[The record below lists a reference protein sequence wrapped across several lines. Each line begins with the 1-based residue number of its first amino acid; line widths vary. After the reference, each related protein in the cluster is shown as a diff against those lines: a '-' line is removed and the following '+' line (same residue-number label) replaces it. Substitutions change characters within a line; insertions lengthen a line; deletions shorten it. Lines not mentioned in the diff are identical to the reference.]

1 MPKIIQLDRHVA
13 DLIAAGEV
21 VERPASAVK
30 ELVENS
36 IDAGAKNIT
45 IELQNGGMTF
55 LRITDDGCGMA
66 PDDAHTA
73 FLRHATSKIRKKE
86 DLACIGTLGFRGEA
100 LAAISA
106 VSKIDLL
113 TRAQGAADGVRLHL
127 EAGKVLSEEPAGCPC
142 GTTILVRELFYN
154 TPARMKF
161 MKSDA
166 AEASAVFS
174 VVQQQALAHPEIS
187 FRFLKDGQEQL
198 HTDGQGDRMAAIY
211 AIYGRELANNML
223 SVDGSWE
230 KLRVRGFVTR
240 PTATRGNRAWQSFF
254 VNNRYIKSRLLS
266 AAVEEAYRNQIMV
279 GRFPACVLEIDM
291 PVQAVDVNVH
301 PAKTEVKFL
310 SEREVF
316 DAVHYAVLS
325 TLNKAAGRPEWKLSE
340 KQTSAAQPQVQPH
353 AVQPPK
359 PGFYQSMQAAEY
371 RRQAAQTPPPKP
383 ARPDFL
389 ETSAAAIVAAACE
402 KDLPVAQALGKTV
415 AGVGPVVVR
424 EAVCRALGET
434 PALACDLTAEEK
446 AGLAAAIDELK
457 DEHAHGG
464 TPTAVRLPQPDGAP
478 KPVEF
483 SFFVPQQYGSAAIL
497 TRYPSYSEMLE
508 DYYATKDRAE
518 RLRQKSRELYK
529 AVHNMYDR
537 AVRKQAARKEE
548 LSQSAKADTLRLYGE
563 LLQANLWAIHKGD
576 RQVTVQNYYTG
587 EDVTIRLDPRLGGN
601 ENAQKYFRD
610 YKKKQTAHAML
621 QKLLVEGEA
630 EIEYLRTV
638 LYEVESAPGEM
649 ALNEIRAEL
658 KSQGYLKYYKQRNR
672 KQKPADFLR
681 YTSSDG
687 FEILVG
693 RNNLQN
699 DKLTLHTARGK
710 DLWFHVQKAP
720 GSHCVVMSRGE
731 DIPDTTKQEAAELAV
746 LHSSQNGGAKV
757 AVDTTEV
764 KNIWK
769 ANGAKPG
776 MVLYEVYTTVYVTPR
791 EGLEEQLKKR

>member
-66 PDDAHTA
+66 PDDARTA

-325 TLNKAAGRPEWKLSE
+325 TLSRAAGRPEWKTPE
-340 KQTSAAQPQVQPH
+340 KKQEAAPQPQSQPK

-359 PGFYQSMQAAEY
+359 PGFYQTMQASEY
-371 RRQAAQTPPPKP
+371 RRQAAQQ
-383 ARPDFL
+383 
-389 ETSAAAIVAAACE
+389 
-402 KDLPVAQALGKTV
+402 PV
-415 AGVGPVVVR
+415 
-424 EAVCRALGET
+424 
-434 PALACDLTAEEK
+434 
-446 AGLAAAIDELK
+446 
-457 DEHAHGG
+457 
-464 TPTAVRLPQPDGAP
+464 
-478 KPVEF
+478 
-483 SFFVPQQYGSAAIL
+483 
-497 TRYPSYSEMLE
+497 
-508 DYYATKDRAE
+508 
-518 RLRQKSRELYK
+518 
-529 AVHNMYDR
+529 
-537 AVRKQAARKEE
+537 
-548 LSQSAKADTLRLYGE
+548 
-563 LLQANLWAIHKGD
+563 
-576 RQVTVQNYYTG
+576 
-587 EDVTIRLDPRLGGN
+587 
-601 ENAQKYFRD
+601 
-610 YKKKQTAHAML
+610 
-621 QKLLVEGEA
+621 
-630 EIEYLRTV
+630 
-638 LYEVESAPGEM
+638 
-649 ALNEIRAEL
+649 
-658 KSQGYLKYYKQRNR
+658 
-672 KQKPADFLR
+672 QKPAQPVLASPVQLPR
-681 YTSSDG
+681 SEPAPAQQAMY
-687 FEILVG
+687 ILC
-693 RNNLQN
+693 L
-699 DKLTLHTARGK
+699 
-710 DLWFHVQKAP
+710 
-720 GSHCVVMSRGE
+720 
-731 DIPDTTKQEAAELAV
+731 
-746 LHSSQNGGAKV
+746 
-757 AVDTTEV
+757 
-764 KNIWK
+764 
-769 ANGAKPG
+769 
-776 MVLYEVYTTVYVTPR
+776 
-791 EGLEEQLKKR
+791 

>member
-55 LRITDDGCGMA
+55 LRITDDGCGME
-66 PDDAHTA
+66 PVDARTA

-100 LAAISA
+100 LAAISS

-113 TRAQGAADGVRLHL
+113 TRAQGAENGVRLHL
-127 EAGKVLSEEPAGCPC
+127 EAGQVLSEEPAGCPC

-166 AEASAVFS
+166 AESSAVFS

-223 SVDGSWE
+223 LVDGSWE
-230 KLRVRGFVTR
+230 KLRVRGFVTK

-266 AAVEEAYRNQIMV
+266 AALEEAYRNQIMV

-325 TLNKAAGRPEWKLSE
+325 TLSRAAGRPEWKTPE
-340 KQTSAAQPQVQPH
+340 KKQEPAPQPQSQPK

-359 PGFYQSMQAAEY
+359 PGFYQTMQASEY
-371 RRQAAQTPPPKP
+371 RRQAAQQ
-383 ARPDFL
+383 
-389 ETSAAAIVAAACE
+389 
-402 KDLPVAQALGKTV
+402 PV
-415 AGVGPVVVR
+415 
-424 EAVCRALGET
+424 
-434 PALACDLTAEEK
+434 
-446 AGLAAAIDELK
+446 
-457 DEHAHGG
+457 
-464 TPTAVRLPQPDGAP
+464 
-478 KPVEF
+478 
-483 SFFVPQQYGSAAIL
+483 
-497 TRYPSYSEMLE
+497 
-508 DYYATKDRAE
+508 
-518 RLRQKSRELYK
+518 
-529 AVHNMYDR
+529 
-537 AVRKQAARKEE
+537 
-548 LSQSAKADTLRLYGE
+548 
-563 LLQANLWAIHKGD
+563 
-576 RQVTVQNYYTG
+576 
-587 EDVTIRLDPRLGGN
+587 
-601 ENAQKYFRD
+601 
-610 YKKKQTAHAML
+610 
-621 QKLLVEGEA
+621 
-630 EIEYLRTV
+630 
-638 LYEVESAPGEM
+638 
-649 ALNEIRAEL
+649 
-658 KSQGYLKYYKQRNR
+658 
-672 KQKPADFLR
+672 QKPAQPVLASPVQLPRSEPVPAQQSFPLPKPEVRPEPKPEPKIEVRPEPKPEPVKEPEAQQALSVPEEPFRIIGEALHTYIIVEQGEAVLFLDKHAAHER
-681 YTSSDG
+681 IRFEALKKEDHPIMAQLLLAPVSAELSREEAAAVLENRALLERCG
-687 FEILVG
+687 FETEDFGGGDVLIRQIPSDVDVEDAKALLQELAG
-693 RNNLQN
+693 DLLAGKTLDPDSLRDNL
-699 DKLTLHTARGK
+699 LHTIACKSAIKAGWQTSDEELRR
-710 DLWFHVQKAP
+710 LVQEVLSRDDIKYCP
-720 GSHCVVMSRGE
+720 HGRPVCV
-731 DIPDTTKQEAAELAV
+731 TLTKRQ
-746 LHSSQNGGAKV
+746 
-757 AVDTTEV
+757 
-764 KNIWK
+764 
-769 ANGAKPG
+769 
-776 MVLYEVYTTVYVTPR
+776 
-791 EGLEEQLKKR
+791 LEKQFKRV

>member
-55 LRITDDGCGMA
+55 LRITDDGCGMD
-66 PDDAHTA
+66 PVDARTA

-100 LAAISA
+100 LAAISS

-113 TRAQGAADGVRLHL
+113 TRAQGAETGVRLHL
-127 EAGKVLSEEPAGCPC
+127 EAGQVLSEEPAGCPC

-166 AEASAVFS
+166 AESSAVFS

-223 SVDGSWE
+223 PVDGSWE
-230 KLRVRGFVTR
+230 KLRVRGFVTK

-310 SEREVF
+310 SEREAF

-325 TLNKAAGRPEWKLSE
+325 TLSRAAGRPEWKAPE
-340 KQTSAAQPQVQPH
+340 KKQEPAPRPQAQPK

-359 PGFYQSMQAAEY
+359 PGFYQTMQASEY
-371 RRQAAQTPPPKP
+371 RRQAAQQPAVKP
-383 ARPDFL
+383 AQPVL
-389 ETSAAAIVAAACE
+389 ASPVQ
-402 KDLPVAQALGKTV
+402 LPRSEPA
-415 AGVGPVVVR
+415 PVQQTFV
-424 EAVCRALGET
+424 
-434 PALACDLTAEEK
+434 
-446 AGLAAAIDELK
+446 
-457 DEHAHGG
+457 
-464 TPTAVRLPQPDGAP
+464 LP
-478 KPVEF
+478 
-483 SFFVPQQYGSAAIL
+483 
-497 TRYPSYSEMLE
+497 
-508 DYYATKDRAE
+508 
-518 RLRQKSRELYK
+518 
-529 AVHNMYDR
+529 
-537 AVRKQAARKEE
+537 
-548 LSQSAKADTLRLYGE
+548 
-563 LLQANLWAIHKGD
+563 
-576 RQVTVQNYYTG
+576 
-587 EDVTIRLDPRLGGN
+587 
-601 ENAQKYFRD
+601 
-610 YKKKQTAHAML
+610 
-621 QKLLVEGEA
+621 
-630 EIEYLRTV
+630 
-638 LYEVESAPGEM
+638 
-649 ALNEIRAEL
+649 
-658 KSQGYLKYYKQRNR
+658 
-672 KQKPADFLR
+672 
-681 YTSSDG
+681 
-687 FEILVG
+687 
-693 RNNLQN
+693 
-699 DKLTLHTARGK
+699 
-710 DLWFHVQKAP
+710 
-720 GSHCVVMSRGE
+720 
-731 DIPDTTKQEAAELAV
+731 KQEAKSEVKPELKIEVRPEPKPEPVKTPEPQQQTLPVPEEPFRIIGEALHTYIIVEQGEAVLFLDKHAAHERIRFEALKKEDHPIMAQLLLAPVSAELSREEAAAV
-746 LHSSQNGGAKV
+746 LENKALLERCGFETEDFGGGDVLIRQIPSDVDVEDAKALLQELAGDLLAGKTLDPDSLRDNLLHTIACKSAIKAGWQTSDEELRRLV
-757 AVDTTEV
+757 QEV
-764 KNIWK
+764 LSRDDIKYCPH
-769 ANGAKPG
+769 GRP
-776 MVLYEVYTTVYVTPR
+776 VCVTLTKR
-791 EGLEEQLKKR
+791 QLEKQFKRV

>member
-66 PDDAHTA
+66 PDDARTA

-325 TLNKAAGRPEWKLSE
+325 TLNKAAGRPEWKAPE
-340 KQTSAAQPQVQPH
+340 KKQEPAPRPQAQPK

-359 PGFYQSMQAAEY
+359 PGFYQTMQASEY
-371 RRQAAQTPPPKP
+371 RRQAAQQPAVKP
-383 ARPDFL
+383 AQPVL
-389 ETSAAAIVAAACE
+389 ASPVQ
-402 KDLPVAQALGKTV
+402 LPRSEPA
-415 AGVGPVVVR
+415 PVQQTFV
-424 EAVCRALGET
+424 
-434 PALACDLTAEEK
+434 
-446 AGLAAAIDELK
+446 
-457 DEHAHGG
+457 
-464 TPTAVRLPQPDGAP
+464 LP
-478 KPVEF
+478 
-483 SFFVPQQYGSAAIL
+483 
-497 TRYPSYSEMLE
+497 
-508 DYYATKDRAE
+508 
-518 RLRQKSRELYK
+518 
-529 AVHNMYDR
+529 
-537 AVRKQAARKEE
+537 
-548 LSQSAKADTLRLYGE
+548 
-563 LLQANLWAIHKGD
+563 
-576 RQVTVQNYYTG
+576 
-587 EDVTIRLDPRLGGN
+587 
-601 ENAQKYFRD
+601 
-610 YKKKQTAHAML
+610 
-621 QKLLVEGEA
+621 
-630 EIEYLRTV
+630 
-638 LYEVESAPGEM
+638 
-649 ALNEIRAEL
+649 
-658 KSQGYLKYYKQRNR
+658 
-672 KQKPADFLR
+672 
-681 YTSSDG
+681 
-687 FEILVG
+687 
-693 RNNLQN
+693 
-699 DKLTLHTARGK
+699 
-710 DLWFHVQKAP
+710 
-720 GSHCVVMSRGE
+720 
-731 DIPDTTKQEAAELAV
+731 KQEAKSEVKPEPKIEVRPEPKPEPVKTPEPQQQTLPVPEEPFRIIGEALHTYIIVEQGEAVLFLDKHAAHERIRFEALKKEDHPIMAQLLLAPVSAELSREEAAAV
-746 LHSSQNGGAKV
+746 LENKALLERCGFETEDFGGGDILIRQIPSDVDVEDAKALLQELAGDLLAGKTLDPDSLRDNLLHTIACKSAIKAGWLTSDEELRRLV
-757 AVDTTEV
+757 QEV
-764 KNIWK
+764 LSRDDIKYCPH
-769 ANGAKPG
+769 GRP
-776 MVLYEVYTTVYVTPR
+776 VCVTLTKR
-791 EGLEEQLKKR
+791 QLEKQFKRV

>member
-55 LRITDDGCGMA
+55 LRITDDGCGME
-66 PDDAHTA
+66 PVDARTA

-100 LAAISA
+100 LAAISS

-113 TRAQGAADGVRLHL
+113 TRAQGAENGVRLHL
-127 EAGKVLSEEPAGCPC
+127 EAGQVLSEEPAGCPY

-166 AEASAVFS
+166 AESSAVFS

-223 SVDGSWE
+223 PVDGSWE
-230 KLRVRGFVTR
+230 KLHVRGFVTK

-291 PVQAVDVNVH
+291 PVQTVDVNVH

-325 TLNKAAGRPEWKLSE
+325 TLSRAAGRPEWKTPE
-340 KQTSAAQPQVQPH
+340 KKQEAAPQPQSQPK

-359 PGFYQSMQAAEY
+359 PGFYQTMQASEY
-371 RRQAAQTPPPKP
+371 RRQAAQQ
-383 ARPDFL
+383 
-389 ETSAAAIVAAACE
+389 
-402 KDLPVAQALGKTV
+402 PV
-415 AGVGPVVVR
+415 
-424 EAVCRALGET
+424 
-434 PALACDLTAEEK
+434 
-446 AGLAAAIDELK
+446 
-457 DEHAHGG
+457 
-464 TPTAVRLPQPDGAP
+464 
-478 KPVEF
+478 
-483 SFFVPQQYGSAAIL
+483 
-497 TRYPSYSEMLE
+497 
-508 DYYATKDRAE
+508 
-518 RLRQKSRELYK
+518 
-529 AVHNMYDR
+529 
-537 AVRKQAARKEE
+537 
-548 LSQSAKADTLRLYGE
+548 
-563 LLQANLWAIHKGD
+563 
-576 RQVTVQNYYTG
+576 
-587 EDVTIRLDPRLGGN
+587 
-601 ENAQKYFRD
+601 
-610 YKKKQTAHAML
+610 
-621 QKLLVEGEA
+621 
-630 EIEYLRTV
+630 
-638 LYEVESAPGEM
+638 
-649 ALNEIRAEL
+649 
-658 KSQGYLKYYKQRNR
+658 
-672 KQKPADFLR
+672 QKPAQPVLASPVQLPRSEPVPAQQSFPLPKPEVRPEPKPEPKIEVRPEPKPEPVKEPEAQQALSVPEEPFRIIGEALHTYIIVEQGEAVLFLDKHAAHER
-681 YTSSDG
+681 IRFEALKKEDHPIMAQLLLAPVSAELSREEAAAVLENRALLERCG
-687 FEILVG
+687 FETEDFGGGDVLIRQIPSDVDVEDAKALLQELAG
-693 RNNLQN
+693 DLLAGKTLDPDSLRDNL
-699 DKLTLHTARGK
+699 LHTIACKSAIKAGWQTSDEELRR
-710 DLWFHVQKAP
+710 LVQEVLSRDDIKYCP
-720 GSHCVVMSRGE
+720 HGRPVCV
-731 DIPDTTKQEAAELAV
+731 TLTKRQ
-746 LHSSQNGGAKV
+746 
-757 AVDTTEV
+757 
-764 KNIWK
+764 
-769 ANGAKPG
+769 
-776 MVLYEVYTTVYVTPR
+776 
-791 EGLEEQLKKR
+791 LEKQFKRV

>member
-55 LRITDDGCGMA
+55 LRITDDGCGME
-66 PDDAHTA
+66 PVDARTA

-100 LAAISA
+100 LAAISS

-113 TRAQGAADGVRLHL
+113 TRAQGAENGVRLHL
-127 EAGKVLSEEPAGCPC
+127 EAGQVLSEEPAGCPC

-166 AEASAVFS
+166 AESSAVFS

-223 SVDGSWE
+223 PVDGSWE
-230 KLRVRGFVTR
+230 KLRVRGFVTK

-325 TLNKAAGRPEWKLSE
+325 TLSRAAGRPEWKTPE
-340 KQTSAAQPQVQPH
+340 KKQEAAPQPQSHPK

-359 PGFYQSMQAAEY
+359 PGFYQTMQASEY
-371 RRQAAQTPPPKP
+371 RRQAAQQ
-383 ARPDFL
+383 
-389 ETSAAAIVAAACE
+389 
-402 KDLPVAQALGKTV
+402 PV
-415 AGVGPVVVR
+415 
-424 EAVCRALGET
+424 
-434 PALACDLTAEEK
+434 
-446 AGLAAAIDELK
+446 
-457 DEHAHGG
+457 
-464 TPTAVRLPQPDGAP
+464 
-478 KPVEF
+478 
-483 SFFVPQQYGSAAIL
+483 
-497 TRYPSYSEMLE
+497 
-508 DYYATKDRAE
+508 
-518 RLRQKSRELYK
+518 
-529 AVHNMYDR
+529 
-537 AVRKQAARKEE
+537 
-548 LSQSAKADTLRLYGE
+548 
-563 LLQANLWAIHKGD
+563 
-576 RQVTVQNYYTG
+576 
-587 EDVTIRLDPRLGGN
+587 
-601 ENAQKYFRD
+601 
-610 YKKKQTAHAML
+610 
-621 QKLLVEGEA
+621 
-630 EIEYLRTV
+630 
-638 LYEVESAPGEM
+638 
-649 ALNEIRAEL
+649 
-658 KSQGYLKYYKQRNR
+658 
-672 KQKPADFLR
+672 QKPAQPVLASPVQLPRSEPVPAQQSFPLPKPEAKPEVRPEPKPEPKIEVRPEPKPEPKIEVRPEPKPEPVKEPEAQQALSVPEEPFRIIGEALHTYIIVEQGEAVLFLDKHAAHER
-681 YTSSDG
+681 IRFEALKKEDHPIMAQLLLAPVSAELSREEAAAVLENRALLERCG
-687 FEILVG
+687 FETEDFGGGDVLIRQIPSDVDVEDAKALLQELAG
-693 RNNLQN
+693 DLLAGKTLDPDSLRDNL
-699 DKLTLHTARGK
+699 LHTIACKSAIKAGWQTSDEELRR
-710 DLWFHVQKAP
+710 LVQEVLSRDDIKYCP
-720 GSHCVVMSRGE
+720 HGRPVCV
-731 DIPDTTKQEAAELAV
+731 TLTKRQ
-746 LHSSQNGGAKV
+746 
-757 AVDTTEV
+757 
-764 KNIWK
+764 
-769 ANGAKPG
+769 
-776 MVLYEVYTTVYVTPR
+776 
-791 EGLEEQLKKR
+791 LEKQFKRV

>member
-55 LRITDDGCGMA
+55 LRITDDGCGME
-66 PDDAHTA
+66 PVDARTA

-100 LAAISA
+100 LAAISS

-113 TRAQGAADGVRLHL
+113 TRAQGAENGVRLHL

-166 AEASAVFS
+166 AESSAVFS

-223 SVDGSWE
+223 PVDGSWE
-230 KLRVRGFVTR
+230 KLRVRGFVTK

-325 TLNKAAGRPEWKLSE
+325 TLSRAAGRPEWKTPE
-340 KQTSAAQPQVQPH
+340 KKQEPAPQPQSQPK

-359 PGFYQSMQAAEY
+359 PGFYQTMQASEY
-371 RRQAAQTPPPKP
+371 RRQAAQQ
-383 ARPDFL
+383 
-389 ETSAAAIVAAACE
+389 
-402 KDLPVAQALGKTV
+402 PV
-415 AGVGPVVVR
+415 
-424 EAVCRALGET
+424 
-434 PALACDLTAEEK
+434 
-446 AGLAAAIDELK
+446 
-457 DEHAHGG
+457 
-464 TPTAVRLPQPDGAP
+464 
-478 KPVEF
+478 
-483 SFFVPQQYGSAAIL
+483 
-497 TRYPSYSEMLE
+497 
-508 DYYATKDRAE
+508 
-518 RLRQKSRELYK
+518 
-529 AVHNMYDR
+529 
-537 AVRKQAARKEE
+537 
-548 LSQSAKADTLRLYGE
+548 
-563 LLQANLWAIHKGD
+563 
-576 RQVTVQNYYTG
+576 
-587 EDVTIRLDPRLGGN
+587 
-601 ENAQKYFRD
+601 
-610 YKKKQTAHAML
+610 
-621 QKLLVEGEA
+621 
-630 EIEYLRTV
+630 
-638 LYEVESAPGEM
+638 
-649 ALNEIRAEL
+649 
-658 KSQGYLKYYKQRNR
+658 
-672 KQKPADFLR
+672 QKPAQPVLASPVQLPRSVPAPAQQAFDLPKPEAQQALSVPEEPFRIIGEALHTYIIVEQGEAVLFLDKHAAHER
-681 YTSSDG
+681 IRFEALKKEDHPIMAQLLLAPVSAELSREEAAAVLENRALLERCG
-687 FEILVG
+687 FETEDFGGGDVLIRQIPSDVDVEDAKALLQELAG
-693 RNNLQN
+693 DLLAGKTLDPDSLRDNL
-699 DKLTLHTARGK
+699 LHTIACKSAIKAGWQTSDEELRR
-710 DLWFHVQKAP
+710 LVQEVLSRDDIKYCP
-720 GSHCVVMSRGE
+720 HGRPVCV
-731 DIPDTTKQEAAELAV
+731 TLTKRQ
-746 LHSSQNGGAKV
+746 
-757 AVDTTEV
+757 
-764 KNIWK
+764 
-769 ANGAKPG
+769 
-776 MVLYEVYTTVYVTPR
+776 
-791 EGLEEQLKKR
+791 LEKQFKRV

>member
-55 LRITDDGCGMA
+55 LRITDDGCGME
-66 PDDAHTA
+66 PVDARTA

-100 LAAISA
+100 LAAISS

-113 TRAQGAADGVRLHL
+113 TRAQGAENGVRLHL
-127 EAGKVLSEEPAGCPC
+127 EAGQVLSEEPAGCPY

-166 AEASAVFS
+166 AESSAVFS

-223 SVDGSWE
+223 PVDGSWE
-230 KLRVRGFVTR
+230 KLRVRGFVTK

-291 PVQAVDVNVH
+291 PVQTVDVNVH

-325 TLNKAAGRPEWKLSE
+325 TLSRAAGRPEWKTPE
-340 KQTSAAQPQVQPH
+340 KKQEPAPQPQSQPK

-359 PGFYQSMQAAEY
+359 PGFYQTMQASEY
-371 RRQAAQTPPPKP
+371 RRQAAQQ
-383 ARPDFL
+383 
-389 ETSAAAIVAAACE
+389 
-402 KDLPVAQALGKTV
+402 PV
-415 AGVGPVVVR
+415 
-424 EAVCRALGET
+424 
-434 PALACDLTAEEK
+434 
-446 AGLAAAIDELK
+446 
-457 DEHAHGG
+457 
-464 TPTAVRLPQPDGAP
+464 
-478 KPVEF
+478 
-483 SFFVPQQYGSAAIL
+483 
-497 TRYPSYSEMLE
+497 
-508 DYYATKDRAE
+508 
-518 RLRQKSRELYK
+518 
-529 AVHNMYDR
+529 
-537 AVRKQAARKEE
+537 
-548 LSQSAKADTLRLYGE
+548 
-563 LLQANLWAIHKGD
+563 
-576 RQVTVQNYYTG
+576 
-587 EDVTIRLDPRLGGN
+587 
-601 ENAQKYFRD
+601 
-610 YKKKQTAHAML
+610 
-621 QKLLVEGEA
+621 
-630 EIEYLRTV
+630 
-638 LYEVESAPGEM
+638 
-649 ALNEIRAEL
+649 
-658 KSQGYLKYYKQRNR
+658 
-672 KQKPADFLR
+672 QKPAQPVLASPVQLPCSEPVPAQQSFPLPKPEAKPEVRPEPKPEPVKEPEAQQALSVPEEPFRIIGEALHTYIIVEQGEAVLFLDKHAAHER
-681 YTSSDG
+681 IRFEALKKEDHPIMAQLLLAPVSAELSREEAAAVLENRALLERCG
-687 FEILVG
+687 FETEDFGGGDVLIRQIPSDVDVEDAKALLQELAG
-693 RNNLQN
+693 DLLAGKTLDPDSLRDNL
-699 DKLTLHTARGK
+699 LHTIACKSAIKAGWQTSDEELRR
-710 DLWFHVQKAP
+710 LVQEVLSRDDIKYCP
-720 GSHCVVMSRGE
+720 HGRPVCV
-731 DIPDTTKQEAAELAV
+731 TLTKRQ
-746 LHSSQNGGAKV
+746 
-757 AVDTTEV
+757 
-764 KNIWK
+764 
-769 ANGAKPG
+769 
-776 MVLYEVYTTVYVTPR
+776 
-791 EGLEEQLKKR
+791 LEKQFKRV

>member
-36 IDAGAKNIT
+36 IDAGAKNVT

-55 LRITDDGCGMA
+55 LRITDDGCGME
-66 PDDAHTA
+66 PVDARTA

-100 LAAISA
+100 LAAISS

-113 TRAQGAADGVRLHL
+113 TRAQGAENGVRLHL
-127 EAGKVLSEEPAGCPC
+127 EAGQVLSEEPAGCPC

-166 AEASAVFS
+166 AESSAVFS

-223 SVDGSWE
+223 PVDGSWE
-230 KLRVRGFVTR
+230 KLRVRGFVTK

-325 TLNKAAGRPEWKLSE
+325 TLSRAAGRPEWKTPE
-340 KQTSAAQPQVQPH
+340 KKQEAAPQPQSQPK

-359 PGFYQSMQAAEY
+359 PGFYQTMQASEY
-371 RRQAAQTPPPKP
+371 RRQAAQQ
-383 ARPDFL
+383 
-389 ETSAAAIVAAACE
+389 
-402 KDLPVAQALGKTV
+402 PV
-415 AGVGPVVVR
+415 
-424 EAVCRALGET
+424 
-434 PALACDLTAEEK
+434 
-446 AGLAAAIDELK
+446 
-457 DEHAHGG
+457 
-464 TPTAVRLPQPDGAP
+464 
-478 KPVEF
+478 
-483 SFFVPQQYGSAAIL
+483 
-497 TRYPSYSEMLE
+497 
-508 DYYATKDRAE
+508 
-518 RLRQKSRELYK
+518 
-529 AVHNMYDR
+529 
-537 AVRKQAARKEE
+537 
-548 LSQSAKADTLRLYGE
+548 
-563 LLQANLWAIHKGD
+563 
-576 RQVTVQNYYTG
+576 
-587 EDVTIRLDPRLGGN
+587 
-601 ENAQKYFRD
+601 
-610 YKKKQTAHAML
+610 
-621 QKLLVEGEA
+621 
-630 EIEYLRTV
+630 
-638 LYEVESAPGEM
+638 
-649 ALNEIRAEL
+649 
-658 KSQGYLKYYKQRNR
+658 
-672 KQKPADFLR
+672 QKPAQPVLASPVQLPRSEPVPAQQSFPLPKPEVRPEPKPEPKIEVRPEPKPEPVKEPEAQQALSVPEEPFRIIGEALHTYIIVEQGEAVLFLDKHAAHER
-681 YTSSDG
+681 IRFEALKKEDHPIMAQLLLAPVSAELSREEAAAVLENRALLERCG
-687 FEILVG
+687 FETEDFGGGDVLIRQIPSDVDVEDAKALLQELAG
-693 RNNLQN
+693 DLLAGKTLDPDSLRDNL
-699 DKLTLHTARGK
+699 LHTIACKSAIKAGWQTSDEELRR
-710 DLWFHVQKAP
+710 LVQEVLSRDDIKYCP
-720 GSHCVVMSRGE
+720 HGRPVCV
-731 DIPDTTKQEAAELAV
+731 TLTKRQ
-746 LHSSQNGGAKV
+746 
-757 AVDTTEV
+757 
-764 KNIWK
+764 
-769 ANGAKPG
+769 
-776 MVLYEVYTTVYVTPR
+776 
-791 EGLEEQLKKR
+791 LEKQFKRV

>member
-55 LRITDDGCGMA
+55 LRITDDGCGME
-66 PDDAHTA
+66 PVDARTA

-100 LAAISA
+100 LAAISS

-113 TRAQGAADGVRLHL
+113 TRAQGAENGVRLHL
-127 EAGKVLSEEPAGCPC
+127 EAGQVLSEEPAGCPC

-166 AEASAVFS
+166 AESSAVFS

-223 SVDGSWE
+223 PVDGSWE
-230 KLRVRGFVTR
+230 KLRVRGFVTK

-325 TLNKAAGRPEWKLSE
+325 TLSRAAGRPEWKTPE
-340 KQTSAAQPQVQPH
+340 KKQEAAPQPQSQPK

-359 PGFYQSMQAAEY
+359 PGFYQTMQASEY
-371 RRQAAQTPPPKP
+371 RRQAAQQ
-383 ARPDFL
+383 
-389 ETSAAAIVAAACE
+389 
-402 KDLPVAQALGKTV
+402 PV
-415 AGVGPVVVR
+415 
-424 EAVCRALGET
+424 
-434 PALACDLTAEEK
+434 
-446 AGLAAAIDELK
+446 
-457 DEHAHGG
+457 
-464 TPTAVRLPQPDGAP
+464 
-478 KPVEF
+478 
-483 SFFVPQQYGSAAIL
+483 
-497 TRYPSYSEMLE
+497 
-508 DYYATKDRAE
+508 
-518 RLRQKSRELYK
+518 
-529 AVHNMYDR
+529 
-537 AVRKQAARKEE
+537 
-548 LSQSAKADTLRLYGE
+548 
-563 LLQANLWAIHKGD
+563 
-576 RQVTVQNYYTG
+576 
-587 EDVTIRLDPRLGGN
+587 
-601 ENAQKYFRD
+601 
-610 YKKKQTAHAML
+610 
-621 QKLLVEGEA
+621 
-630 EIEYLRTV
+630 
-638 LYEVESAPGEM
+638 
-649 ALNEIRAEL
+649 
-658 KSQGYLKYYKQRNR
+658 
-672 KQKPADFLR
+672 QKPAQPVLASPVQLPRSEPVPAQQSFPLPKPEVRPEPKPEPKIEVRPEPKPEPVKEPEAQQALSVPEEPFRIIGEALHTYIIVEQGEAVLFLDKHAAHER
-681 YTSSDG
+681 IRFEALKKEDHPIMAQLLLAPVSAELSREEAAAVLENRALLERCG
-687 FEILVG
+687 FETEDFGGGDVLIRQIPSAVDVEDAKALLQELAG
-693 RNNLQN
+693 DLLAGKTLDPDSLRDNL
-699 DKLTLHTARGK
+699 LHTIACKSAIKAGWQTSDEELRR
-710 DLWFHVQKAP
+710 LVQEVLSRDDIKYCP
-720 GSHCVVMSRGE
+720 HGRPVCV
-731 DIPDTTKQEAAELAV
+731 TLTKRQ
-746 LHSSQNGGAKV
+746 
-757 AVDTTEV
+757 
-764 KNIWK
+764 
-769 ANGAKPG
+769 
-776 MVLYEVYTTVYVTPR
+776 
-791 EGLEEQLKKR
+791 LEKQFKRV

>member
-55 LRITDDGCGMA
+55 LRITDDGCGMD
-66 PDDAHTA
+66 PVDARTA

-100 LAAISA
+100 LAAISS

-113 TRAQGAADGVRLHL
+113 TRAQGAETGVRLHL
-127 EAGKVLSEEPAGCPC
+127 EAGQVLSEEPAGCPC

-166 AEASAVFS
+166 AESSAVFAAI
-174 VVQQQALAHPEIS
+174 QQQALAHPEIS

-223 SVDGSWE
+223 PVDGSWE
-230 KLRVRGFVTR
+230 KLRVRGFVTK

-325 TLNKAAGRPEWKLSE
+325 TLSRAAGRPEWKAPE
-340 KQTSAAQPQVQPH
+340 KKQEPAPRPQAQPK

-359 PGFYQSMQAAEY
+359 PGFYQTMQASEY
-371 RRQAAQTPPPKP
+371 RRQAAQQPAVKP
-383 ARPDFL
+383 AQPVL
-389 ETSAAAIVAAACE
+389 ASPVQ
-402 KDLPVAQALGKTV
+402 LPRSEPA
-415 AGVGPVVVR
+415 PVQQTFV
-424 EAVCRALGET
+424 
-434 PALACDLTAEEK
+434 
-446 AGLAAAIDELK
+446 
-457 DEHAHGG
+457 
-464 TPTAVRLPQPDGAP
+464 LP
-478 KPVEF
+478 
-483 SFFVPQQYGSAAIL
+483 
-497 TRYPSYSEMLE
+497 
-508 DYYATKDRAE
+508 
-518 RLRQKSRELYK
+518 
-529 AVHNMYDR
+529 
-537 AVRKQAARKEE
+537 
-548 LSQSAKADTLRLYGE
+548 
-563 LLQANLWAIHKGD
+563 
-576 RQVTVQNYYTG
+576 
-587 EDVTIRLDPRLGGN
+587 
-601 ENAQKYFRD
+601 
-610 YKKKQTAHAML
+610 
-621 QKLLVEGEA
+621 
-630 EIEYLRTV
+630 
-638 LYEVESAPGEM
+638 
-649 ALNEIRAEL
+649 
-658 KSQGYLKYYKQRNR
+658 
-672 KQKPADFLR
+672 
-681 YTSSDG
+681 
-687 FEILVG
+687 
-693 RNNLQN
+693 
-699 DKLTLHTARGK
+699 
-710 DLWFHVQKAP
+710 
-720 GSHCVVMSRGE
+720 
-731 DIPDTTKQEAAELAV
+731 KQEAKSEVKPEPKIEVRPEPKPEPVKTPEPQQQTLPVLEEPFRIIGEALHTYIIVEQGEAVLLIDKHAAHERIRFEALKKEDHPIMAQLLLAPVSAELSREEAAAV
-746 LHSSQNGGAKV
+746 LENKALLERCGFEAEDFGGGDVLIRQIPSDVDVEDAKALLQELAGDLLAGKTLDPDSLRDNLLHTIACKSAIKAGWLTSDEELRRLV
-757 AVDTTEV
+757 QEV
-764 KNIWK
+764 LSRDDIKYCPH
-769 ANGAKPG
+769 GRP
-776 MVLYEVYTTVYVTPR
+776 VCVTLTKR
-791 EGLEEQLKKR
+791 QLEKQFKRI